1 MRGRN
6 RCRNSPAK
14 KNSFSSEKNDMALDL
29 AKLNQSRF
37 GGFPYT
43 TKNNAKNTSNKS
55 TTKKTEKIS
64 SKDPSKNENTSSKS
78 HGLSDQQTPSSA
90 KKSNNN
96 KSNINNINNINN
108 QSKLKCNENVPDKT
122 STTDTKSKNEKLIA
136 ELELSEDIANKI
148 KNNVFKANKLTKS
161 ASCPCIFREYSK
173 NSYSLSKAKS
183 LSEQS
188 LHIKKY
194 SKIQHFSRNSIEK
207 NISFIKKKSRKSG
220 IESQN
225 LTDDALNASLD
236 ESDTGLT
243 SDDQEGQVD
252 FYYFIYLIFF

>member
-14 KNSFSSEKNDMALDL
+14 KILFSSEKNDKALDL

-43 TKNNAKNTSNKS
+43 TKNNAKSTSNKA
-55 TTKKTEKIS
+55 TTKKSEKIT
-64 SKDPSKNENTSSKS
+64 SKDPLKTENASSKS
-78 HGLSDQQTPSSA
+78 HGLSNQQTPSA

-96 KSNINNINNINN
+96 RSNINNNNINN
-108 QSKLKCNENVPDKT
+108 QSKLKYNENVPDKT
-122 STTDTKSKNEKLIA
+122 STTDTKSKNEESII
-136 ELELSEDIANKI
+136 ELKLSEDIANKI
-148 KNNVFKANKLTKS
+148 KNNVFKTNKLTKS
-161 ASCPCIFREYSK
+161 ASCPCVFKEYSK

-188 LHIKKY
+188 LHVKKY

-207 NISFIKKKSRKSG
+207 ILSLTKKKGRKSG
-220 IESQN
+220 IESQT
-225 LTDDALNASLD
+225 LIDDALNASLD

-252 FYYFIYLIFF
+252 VYYFSV